1 VILTIA
7 NLMLPLSAATS
18 VEHRGAQCLMA
29 LVRSLSPVPS
39 DQFPLLL
46 CARVLLIYKPF
57 ATIAFGA
64 CAGASIAWCVVRN
77 LGGRSRIMFVCV
89 WFSGLCGYGG
99 GGGGGAGV
107 KLPSLSRRVST
118 SVSK

>member
-1 VILTIA
+1 MFFLAHLWAPGWLVILTIA

-99 GGGGGAGV
+99 GGVGG
-107 KLPSLSRRVST
+107 
-118 SVSK
+118 